1 MKRGLFLVFAALVLF
16 LSFRASAQE
25 NADLGREAHQ
35 AILDKK
41 PGEAI
46 DKLELLADRGVVDP
60 VISFQRGR
68 AYAERVHMEHDEP
81 GDLGRAIHGFEEARE
96 LSRSGPVF
104 ESATRALQILRA
116 EVARRRARS
125 GDPVDIEDL
134 SLSRSI
140 VRLLPENTWA
150 ILALATSIA
159 FALSLAIRARTKQQR
174 IKTAFGT
181 AAAIALPITLLTAGL
196 TYAARYDRTSMREG
210 IVIGSN
216 VKPAD
221 SRHITMQNKSSL
233 AEGARVRILESEE
246 GYAHIHTGTL
256 NAWVP
261 EDKVLPLTKVAR

>member
-1 MKRGLFLVFAALVLF
+1 MKRLFFILFALLVSSPAL
-16 LSFRASAQE
+16 AQE
-25 NADLGREAHQ
+25 NAELSRDAYQ
-35 AILDKK
+35 AIQEKK

-68 AYAERVHMEHDEP
+68 AYAERVRMEHDEP

-96 LSRSGPVF
+96 LTRSGPVF
-104 ESATRALQILRA
+104 DSATRALEILRA

-140 VRLLPENTWA
+140 VRLLSENVWA
-150 ILALATSIA
+150 AFAIATSIA
-159 FALSLAIRARTKQQR
+159 FALSLAIRARTKQAR
-174 IKTAFGT
+174 IKTAITT
-181 AAAIALPITLLTAGL
+181 AAAIALPLTLLTAGL
-196 TYAARYDRTSMREG
+196 AYAARYDRTSMREG

-221 SRHITMQNKSSL
+221 ARHITMQSKSPL
-233 AEGARVRILESEE
+233 AEGARVRLLEAEE
-246 GYAHIHTGTL
+246 GYVHIHTGTL

-261 EDKVLPLTKVAR
+261 EDKVLPLVKVGR